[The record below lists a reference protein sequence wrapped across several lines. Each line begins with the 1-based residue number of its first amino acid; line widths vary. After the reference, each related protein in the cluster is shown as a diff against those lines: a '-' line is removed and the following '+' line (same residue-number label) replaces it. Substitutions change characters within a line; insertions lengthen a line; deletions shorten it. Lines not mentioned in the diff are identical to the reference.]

1 MDKWPGGMQ
10 RGSGRVRGSKK
21 RWRVFWEIA
30 IVISDFGGHA
40 PREVSGEL
48 SPASVY
54 VGLLPVVEA
63 FVVVAVPWRVG
74 SGFPPTSRRPS
85 ILTGLGSG

>member
-1 MDKWPGGMQ
+1 M
-10 RGSGRVRGSKK
+10 
-21 RWRVFWEIA
+21 
-30 IVISDFGGHA
+30 
-40 PREVSGEL
+40 SGEL

-63 FVVVAVPWRVG
+63 FVVRVVAVPWRVG
-74 SGFPPTSRRPS
+74 EEFPPTSRRPS